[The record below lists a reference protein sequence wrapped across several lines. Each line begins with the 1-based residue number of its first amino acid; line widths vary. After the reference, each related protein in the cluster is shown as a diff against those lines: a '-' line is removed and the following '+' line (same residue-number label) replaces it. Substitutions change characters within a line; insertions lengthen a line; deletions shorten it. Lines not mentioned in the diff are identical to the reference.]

1 MGLLNKNA
9 SVVFCLGSSVKQT
22 LVISINFD
30 IMIRMHYGLAS
41 LGIISNASCG
51 LFNLIC
57 TSEWELNL
65 PPYGYTQVFH
75 LLSML
80 RLLSHAGSL
89 PTHAQP
95 NCMLYYILEI

>member
-1 MGLLNKNA
+1 MLNKNA
-9 SVVFCLGSSVKQT
+9 SAVFCLGSSVKQT
-22 LVISINFD
+22 LGISMNFD
-30 IMIRMHYGLAS
+30 IVIRMHYG

-51 LFNLIC
+51 LFYFIC

-65 PPYGYTQVFH
+65 PPYGNTQVFH
-75 LLSML
+75 LSSML
-80 RLLSHAGSL
+80 RLLSHTGPL